1 MSELNSEKTENRGGR
16 REGSGRP
23 KGRVYSSKVTL
34 TLTEPQKA
42 KLLELGGSRWVREK
56 IDRE

>member
-1 MSELNSEKTENRGGR
+1 MSELNSRQERRGGK

-34 TLTEPQKA
+34 TLTEPQKN
-42 KLLELGGSRWVREK
+42 KLLSLGGSRWVREK